1 MKDIYE
7 VHLKD
12 LAPASKLRN
21 KDDVL
26 FYEVVNEAIK
36 ILILDEIENLIL
48 LDNIDNLKE
57 EIVDLLAYE
66 LHVDFYDYSA
76 VIKEKR
82 QIVKTSVLSH
92 MKKGT
97 LFPVQNILDTF
108 FQESI
113 IKEWF
118 EYGGEPGKFKVEISD
133 SKVDYTPTNRIR
145 KMIDSVKRTSQHL
158 ENLIFIKG
166 DNSTLNYFGAV
177 HDSGR
182 QIDRYNSI

>member
-26 FYEVVNEAIK
+26 FYDVVNEAIK
-36 ILILDEIENLIL
+36 VLVLDEIENLIF
-48 LDNIDNLKE
+48 LDNIDNLNE

-76 VIKEKR
+76 LLKEKR
-82 QIVKTSVLSH
+82 SLIKTSLLSH

-97 LFPVQNILDTF
+97 LYPIKTILDTF
-108 FQESI
+108 FQECEV
-113 IKEWF
+113 KEWF
-118 EYGGEPGKFKVEISD
+118 EYGGDPGKFKVEISD
-133 SKVDYTPTNRIR
+133 ANIDYSQSGRITR
-145 KMIDSVKRTSQHL
+145 MIDSVKRTSQHL

-166 DNSTLNYFGAV
+166 DNSIINYYGLI

-182 QIDRYNSI
+182 KIDRYNPI